1 MRLIPILLVM
11 TERTNRFKPVGRAIP
26 DITRKTAF
34 VKKTALPIIARDIRY
49 HLALPMPT
57 ALPAQLPQPTAPPRV
72 LNISLILVKTDIIK
86 AEILASKIVLTH
98 VQVIVLIHALKDQ
111 IALYVLL
118 KMQLA

>member
-1 MRLIPILLVM
+1 M
-11 TERTNRFKPVGRAIP
+11 TEQQNKFKPGGSVIP
-26 DITRKTAF
+26 DIIKKTAL
-34 VKKTALPIIARDIRY
+34 VKKTALPTTARDIRY

>member
-1 MRLIPILLVM
+1 M
-11 TERTNRFKPVGRAIP
+11 TERANRFKPDGSVIP
-26 DITRKTAF
+26 DIIKKTALA
-34 VKKTALPIIARDIRY
+34 KKTALPITAPVIRF
-49 HLALPMPT
+49 LPALPMPT
-57 ALPAQLPQPTAPPRV
+57 ALLAQLPQPTVPLPAP
-72 LNISLILVKTDIIK
+72 NISLILVKTDIIK